1 MLSDVQKIV
10 FERRA
15 EPSQKTTPESE
26 SESDSEL
33 KSGAGGFRA
42 IQSGVKGGFIATVVM
57 TAFRIPIARSLPP
70 TADFWAKYVGTG
82 GPDEYTVQ
90 GILLH
95 LLYGAGSGAVFA
107 SFCFPRK
114 TGSEAKKERQGIL
127 WGAVFGLLLSVFGVQ
142 VVLKR
147 LLDMDL
153 EPDERLIFHVSHA
166 IYGLTLG
173 AWIGS
178 NT

>member
-1 MLSDVQKIV
+1 MLSDVRKIA

-15 EPSQKTTPESE
+15 EPSRKTIPESKSE
-26 SESDSEL
+26 SEL
-33 KSGAGGFRA
+33 NAGAGRFGAVRSGA
-42 IQSGVKGGFIATVVM
+42 KGGFIGTVVM
-57 TAFRIPIARSLPP
+57 TTFRVPIARSLPP
-70 TADFWAKYVGTG
+70 TADFWAKYVGAG
-82 GPDEYTVQ
+82 GPDEYTIQ

-95 LLYGAGSGAVFA
+95 LLYGAGSGVVFA
-107 SFCFPRK
+107 SFCSPRE

-127 WGAVFGLLLSVFGVQ
+127 RGAVFGLLLSVFGVQ